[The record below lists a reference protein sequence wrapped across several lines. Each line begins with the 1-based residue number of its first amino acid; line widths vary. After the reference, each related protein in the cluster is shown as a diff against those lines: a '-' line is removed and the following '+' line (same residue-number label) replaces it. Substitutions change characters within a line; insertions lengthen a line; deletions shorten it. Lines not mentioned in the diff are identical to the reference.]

1 MSGDVLRKTFKELRE
16 NSPSATQEDFNLKKL
31 GSNPGKFKRLVTKH
45 LGAKAA
51 EKIDKSDGDR
61 IMAKAKRTDN
71 TKLYRQGSFIKNFY
85 GRKQGKLMVKQI
97 SCDECNMSFKVIFEQ
112 EEDDFTHEVEFCPF
126 CSAIVEESSED
137 DTEIIYD

>member
-16 NSPSATQEDFNLKKL
+16 NSPSATQEDFKLKKL

-51 EKIDKSDGDR
+51 EKIDKSDGNR

-85 GRKQGKLMVKQI
+85 GRK
-97 SCDECNMSFKVIFEQ
+97 
-112 EEDDFTHEVEFCPF
+112 
-126 CSAIVEESSED
+126 
-137 DTEIIYD
+137 